1 MYTIYNDD
9 DDNDNDDD
17 DGDDDNANIIVT
29 IMIIRHV
36 NSCID
41 EGLFT
46 KSLTAMINLIKT

>member
-17 DGDDDNANIIVT
+17 DGDDDNANITVT

-41 EGLFT
+41 QGLFT
-46 KSLTAMINLIKT
+46 KSLTAMISLIKT